1 MRDYIKFLPVYVSW
15 LPMFE
20 SLPAETVKNLLIGS
34 MRYALTGELPTLSE
48 TEMPLFYAIQGNID
62 SSINHAEESHN
73 NAVNAANTRWH
84 GNADA
89 CEGMQAHAI
98 EKEIEIENEI
108 ERDREIETDMDRD
121 TESEERKR
129 VKERKGVGGKGNP
142 REKENPTLS
151 IEDKRDALLS
161 VMNESDRNLFEM
173 YYGKAEPK
181 AVESLA
187 NNLNQRYHL
196 W

>member
-20 SLPAETVKNLLIGS
+20 ALPAETVKNLLIGS
-34 MRYALTGELPTLSE
+34 MRYALTGEMPTMPDSD
-48 TEMPLFYAIQGNID
+48 MPLFYAIQGNID
-62 SSINHAEESHN
+62 SSIDHAEKKHN
-73 NAVNAANTRWH
+73 DAVDAANARWH

-98 EKEIEIENEI
+98 EKEMENET
-108 ERDREIETDMDRD
+108 ERDTEIETDMDRD

-142 REKENPTLS
+142 RGKENPTLS
-151 IEDKRDALLS
+151 IEEKCDLLKQ
-161 VMNESDRNLFEM
+161 VVNDNERVLFGI
-173 YYGKAEPK
+173 YTQKAEVGPLD
-181 AVESLA
+181 AYA
-187 NNLNQRYHL
+187 NKLNEKYHL